1 MKIQAN
7 TIEEFFKAS
16 GEKESDL
23 RELDQFIMDTIP
35 ELQRGFKTIPS
46 ISMIGYWP
54 ADMEKDEWPIVA
66 FAPQK
71 HYISLYVIGV
81 KEGKSLSAYYAN
93 KLGKTSNGKGCIRF
107 RKLEDLPLETIRDM
121 LKASVRGRESG

>member
-54 ADMEKDEWPIVA
+54 ADMTKDEWPIVA
-66 FAPQK
+66 LAPQK

-81 KEGKSLSAYYAN
+81 KEGKSLSEYYTN

-107 RKLEDLPLETIRDM
+107 RKLADVDKIGLQTLIKD
-121 LKASVRGRESG
+121 AFAV